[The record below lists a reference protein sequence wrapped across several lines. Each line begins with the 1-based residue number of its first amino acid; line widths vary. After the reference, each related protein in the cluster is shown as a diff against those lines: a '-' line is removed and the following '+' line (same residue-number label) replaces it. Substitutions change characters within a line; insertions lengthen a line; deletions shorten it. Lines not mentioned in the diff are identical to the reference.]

1 MEEYFQFMKKIM
13 ERAHASSV
21 PENEI
26 DADNAWYLPHFGVY
40 HPKKQQIRVVFDS
53 SAKYNGVSLN
63 DALLQGPDQMNSL
76 LGILLRFRREQTA
89 VMGDVEQM
97 FHSFHVNKEHRD
109 YLRFFW
115 FKDNDPTKPVI
126 QYRMNVHLF
135 GNVSSPAIATFG
147 LRKIAEDGVSTYG
160 EDVKEFID
168 KNFYVDD
175 GLTSAP
181 DAKKAI
187 SLVNRTRD
195 LLATRNVNFHKI
207 VSNDEEVMTALPN
220 EVRAK
225 DLQSLDF
232 NQDTLPTQRSLGV
245 KWSLEADAF
254 TFEVDLKEKPF
265 SRRGVLAIVN
275 SIYDPLGILAPV
287 SIEGKLI
294 LRGLMTETKGR
305 NSSNLGWDE
314 TLPEKHLPRWTRWCN
329 NLNYITKIQLQR
341 CYTPP
346 TFGPIK
352 KTECHIF
359 SDASNEAIGAVA
371 YLRLIN
377 HEDNVNVSF
386 ILDKAKWRHVSTH
399 ENPADIASHS
409 IPAPNLNSTIWLS
422 RPAFLWQRDEQD
434 NHEETEHKYTVSD
447 KDPEVR
453 KQLAVLNKSTKEVEQ
468 DDLGAHRFQR
478 FSSWRSLKRSIANLI
493 GKIRQRKPPEK
504 TEKEE
509 EKSPEELKIEM
520 MAQAETIILR
530 SVQKSAFHKEY
541 DILSA
546 AKSAGTDN
554 NKLQKRN
561 PISRRTHSSMKKD
574 SSALEEDFVI

>member
-1 MEEYFQFMKKIM
+1 
-13 ERAHASSV
+13 
-21 PENEI
+21 
-26 DADNAWYLPHFGVY
+26 
-40 HPKKQQIRVVFDS
+40 
-53 SAKYNGVSLN
+53 
-63 DALLQGPDQMNSL
+63 
-76 LGILLRFRREQTA
+76 
-89 VMGDVEQM
+89 
-97 FHSFHVNKEHRD
+97 
-109 YLRFFW
+109 
-115 FKDNDPTKPVI
+115 
-126 QYRMNVHLF
+126 MNVHLF

-181 DAKKAI
+181 DAQKAI
-187 SLVNRTRD
+187 SLINRTRD

-314 TLPEKHLPRWTRWCN
+314 MLPEKYLPSWTRWCN

-346 TFGPIK
+346 IFGPIK

-359 SDASNEAIGAVA
+359 V
-371 YLRLIN
+371 
-377 HEDNVNVSF
+377 
-386 ILDKAKWRHVSTH
+386 
-399 ENPADIASHS
+399 
-409 IPAPNLNSTIWLS
+409 
-422 RPAFLWQRDEQD
+422 
-434 NHEETEHKYTVSD
+434 
-447 KDPEVR
+447 
-453 KQLAVLNKSTKEVEQ
+453 
-468 DDLGAHRFQR
+468 
-478 FSSWRSLKRSIANLI
+478 
-493 GKIRQRKPPEK
+493 
-504 TEKEE
+504 
-509 EKSPEELKIEM
+509 
-520 MAQAETIILR
+520 
-530 SVQKSAFHKEY
+530 
-541 DILSA
+541 
-546 AKSAGTDN
+546 
-554 NKLQKRN
+554 
-561 PISRRTHSSMKKD
+561 
-574 SSALEEDFVI
+574 

>member
-1 MEEYFQFMKKIM
+1 MEEYFQFMKKIT
-13 ERAHASSV
+13 ERDHASPV
-21 PENEI
+21 PEDEI

-160 EDVKEFID
+160 EDMKEFID

-181 DAKKAI
+181 DAQKAI
-187 SLVNRTRD
+187 SLINRTRD

-232 NQDTLPTQRSLGV
+232 NQDTLPTQRSLGIM
-245 KWSLEADAF
+245 WTLEADAF

-294 LRGLMTETKGR
+294 LRGLVAETKGR

-314 TLPEKHLPRWTRWCN
+314 TLPENTCPDGPAGT
-329 NLNYITKIQLQR
+329 TTSTTSQR
-341 CYTPP
+341 YSY
-346 TFGPIK
+346 
-352 KTECHIF
+352 
-359 SDASNEAIGAVA
+359 SDAT
-371 YLRLIN
+371 L
-377 HEDNVNVSF
+377 H
-386 ILDKAKWRHVSTH
+386 
-399 ENPADIASHS
+399 P
-409 IPAPNLNSTIWLS
+409 P
-422 RPAFLWQRDEQD
+422 
-434 NHEETEHKYTVSD
+434 SD
-447 KDPEVR
+447 
-453 KQLAVLNKSTKEVEQ
+453 Q
-468 DDLGAHRFQR
+468 
-478 FSSWRSLKRSIANLI
+478 
-493 GKIRQRKPPEK
+493 
-504 TEKEE
+504 
-509 EKSPEELKIEM
+509 
-520 MAQAETIILR
+520 
-530 SVQKSAFHKEY
+530 
-541 DILSA
+541 
-546 AKSAGTDN
+546 
-554 NKLQKRN
+554 
-561 PISRRTHSSMKKD
+561 
-574 SSALEEDFVI
+574 